1 MFKWILKNY
10 LENIVDTRETS
21 RGKVR
26 EIVGLSAPMNKIGR
40 PDYLSNNKKYLIV
53 AAAEIEGF
61 YGLSFDSNHIL
72 GQSKHVIKAINF

>member
-1 MFKWILKNY
+1 
-10 LENIVDTRETS
+10 
-21 RGKVR
+21 
-26 EIVGLSAPMNKIGR
+26 MNKIGR

-72 GQSKHVIKAINF
+72 GQSKHVIKAINFWCGDNDILNIVTPQLFPPSCQACQ